1 MTTVGCYH
9 LSLIKRH
16 ICFKAQWLL
25 WSLKMLICCVLSS
38 FKSFDS
44 VPTNVGKCCAS
55 PFLASCFIGC
65 RCRVVVVIVDVVA
78 TSHPRW
84 PDLRRFKALSDIG
97 IWFYRSVRAPSFFV
111 LLNCTSF
118 YLSLFGSVLVNLSI
132 IIPITFPLSV
142 FLNGPTPASFSFI
155 FV

>member
-1 MTTVGCYH
+1 MATVGCYH

-111 LLNCTSF
+111 LVNCTIDRDRTSSIWLF
-118 YLSLFGSVLVNLSI
+118 NKQNLHIVYLYFSVV
-132 IIPITFPLSV
+132 V
-142 FLNGPTPASFSFI
+142 
-155 FV
+155 V